1 MKLLRLLPNTLTLA
15 NLACGAIASYHI
27 AHSFDATSAVYLIFL
42 AALFDLFDGA
52 AARKLGVNG
61 DMGRELDS
69 LADVVSF
76 GLAPSLIIFS
86 MLEQSLDAALQPLK
100 YIAFANVLA
109 AAYRL
114 ARFNVSESTGKTFN
128 GMPSPANGIFWASLL
143 AIIVESNHPAMLPSD
158 HWVWPTNLVFTF
170 LVITTLLM
178 ISQVEMFSFKFKP
191 GGITAN
197 KTQTVFAIIGVVL
210 CISVY
215 AMFTNWLFIIPILIL
230 LYIVTS
236 VATFIWK
243 SNGGN

>member
-1 MKLLRLLPNTLTLA
+1 MKVLRLLPNALTLA
-15 NLACGAIASYHI
+15 NLACGAVASYHI
-27 AHSFDATSAVYLIFL
+27 ANSFDDTLAVYLIFI
-42 AALFDLFDGA
+42 AAIFDLFDGA

-76 GLAPSLIIFS
+76 GLAPSLIIFN
-86 MLEQSLDAALQPLK
+86 MLEQSLDASLQPLK
-100 YIAFANVLA
+100 YIAFTNVLA

-114 ARFNVSESTGKTFN
+114 ARFNVSESSGKTFN
-128 GMPSPANGIFWASLL
+128 GMPSPANGIFWASML
-143 AIIVESNHPAMLPSD
+143 AIIVESNHPAMLPTD
-158 HWVWPTNLVFTF
+158 QWVWPANIVITF

-191 GGITAN
+191 GGIAAN
-197 KTQTVFAIIGVVL
+197 KTQTAFAIIGAIL
-210 CISVY
+210 SISVY
-215 AMFTNWLFIIPILIL
+215 ALFENWLFIIPLLIL

-243 SNGGN
+243 SNA

>member
-1 MKLLRLLPNTLTLA
+1 MKALRLLPNALTLA
-15 NLACGAIASYHI
+15 NLTCGAIASYHI

-86 MLEQSLDAALQPLK
+86 MLEQSLDASLQPLK

-128 GMPSPANGIFWASLL
+128 GMPSPANGIFWASML
-143 AIIVESNHPAMLPSD
+143 AIVVESHHPAMLSGE
-158 HWVWPTNLVFTF
+158 HWIWPMNLVFTF
-170 LVITTLLM
+170 LIITTLLM
-178 ISQVEMFSFKFKP
+178 VSHVEMFSFKFRP
-191 GGITAN
+191 GGIKAN
-197 KTQTVFAIIGVVL
+197 KTQAVFILVGSILSIGVYTVFEQ
-210 CISVY
+210 
-215 AMFTNWLFIIPILIL
+215 WLFIIPMLIL
-230 LYIVTS
+230 LYIISS
-236 VATFIWK
+236 VAKFIW
-243 SNGGN
+243 SNTQ

>member
-1 MKLLRLLPNTLTLA
+1 MKVLRLLPNALTLA

-27 AHSFDATSAVYLIFL
+27 AHSFDATPAVYLIFL

-86 MLEQSLDAALQPLK
+86 MLEQSLETALQPLK
-100 YIAFANVLA
+100 YIAFCNVLA

-143 AIIVESNHPAMLPSD
+143 AIIVNSNHPAMLPED
-158 HWVWPTNLVFTF
+158 HWVWPANLVITF

-178 ISQVEMFSFKFKP
+178 VSNIEMFSFKFKP
-191 GGITAN
+191 GGIAAN
-197 KTQTVFAIIGVVL
+197 KTQTAFAIIGAA
-210 CISVY
+210 ISIAVY
-215 AMFTNWLFIIPILIL
+215 ALFENWLFIIPILIL

-243 SNGGN
+243 NNA

>member
-1 MKLLRLLPNTLTLA
+1 MKVLRLLPNALTLA
-15 NLACGAIASYHI
+15 NLTCGAIASYHI

-76 GLAPSLIIFS
+76 GLAPSLIIFT
-86 MLEQSLDAALQPLK
+86 MLEQSLEGALQPLK
-100 YIAFANVLA
+100 YVAFANVLA

-128 GMPSPANGIFWASLL
+128 GMPSPANGIFWASML
-143 AIIVESNHPAMLPSD
+143 AIVVESNHPAMLPTD
-158 HWVWPTNLVFTF
+158 QWVWPTNLVVTF
-170 LVITTLLM
+170 FIITSLLM
-178 ISQVEMFSFKFKP
+178 VSQVEMFSFKFKP
-191 GGITAN
+191 GGIAAN
-197 KTQTVFAIIGVVL
+197 KTQTAFAILGALLSIA
-210 CISVY
+210 VY
-215 AMFTNWLFIIPILIL
+215 ALFENWLFIIPLLIL

-243 SNGGN
+243 SNA

>member
-1 MKLLRLLPNTLTLA
+1 MKALRLLPNALTLA
-15 NLACGAIASYHI
+15 NLTCGAIASYHI

-52 AARKLGVNG
+52 AARKLGVND

-86 MLEQSLDAALQPLK
+86 MLEQSLDASLQPLK

-128 GMPSPANGIFWASLL
+128 GMPSPANGIFWASML
-143 AIIVESNHPAMLPSD
+143 AIVVESHHPAMLSGE
-158 HWVWPTNLVFTF
+158 HWIWPMNLVFTF
-170 LVITTLLM
+170 LIITTLLM
-178 ISQVEMFSFKFKP
+178 VSHVEMFSFKFRP
-191 GGITAN
+191 GGIKAN
-197 KTQTVFAIIGVVL
+197 KTQAVFILVGSILSIGVYTVFEQ
-210 CISVY
+210 
-215 AMFTNWLFIIPILIL
+215 WLFIIPMLIL
-230 LYIVTS
+230 LYIISS
-236 VATFIWK
+236 VAKFIW
-243 SNGGN
+243 SNTQ

>member
-1 MKLLRLLPNTLTLA
+1 MKVLRLLPNALTLA
-15 NLACGAIASYHI
+15 NLTCGSIAAYHI
-27 AHSFDATSAVYLIFL
+27 AHSYSATPAVYLIFL
-42 AALFDLFDGA
+42 AAFFDLLDGA

-100 YIAFANVLA
+100 YLAFVNVLA

-143 AIIVESNHPAMLPSD
+143 AIIVESNHPAMLQTD
-158 HWVWPTNLVFTF
+158 YWVWPTNLVFTF
-170 LVITTLLM
+170 LVITSLLM
-178 ISQVEMFSFKFKP
+178 ISQVEMFSFKFKV
-191 GGITAN
+191 GGIAAN
-197 KTQTVFAIIGVVL
+197 KTQTAFAIIGAIL
-210 CISVY
+210 SISVY
-215 AMFTNWLFIIPILIL
+215 AFFENWLFIIPILIL

-243 SNGGN
+243 INTAE

>member
-27 AHSFDATSAVYLIFL
+27 AHSFDASPAVYLIFL

-100 YIAFANVLA
+100 YIAFANVLS

-143 AIIVESNHPAMLPSD
+143 AIIVESNHPAMLPNE
-158 HWVWPTNLVFTF
+158 HFVWPVNLVFTF
-170 LVITTLLM
+170 LIVTSLLM
-178 ISQVEMFSFKFKP
+178 VSHVEMFSLKFRP
-191 GGITAN
+191 GGISAN
-197 KTQTVFAIIGVVL
+197 KTQAIFLIFGSVL
-210 CISVY
+210 AITVY
-215 AMFTNWLFIIPILIL
+215 AVFEQWLFIIPLLIL
-230 LYIVTS
+230 LYIITS
-236 VATFIWK
+236 VARFMWPTN
-243 SNGGN
+243 S

>member
-27 AHSFDATSAVYLIFL
+27 AHSFDATSAVYLLFL

-52 AARKLGVNG
+52 AARKLGVHG

-86 MLEQSLDAALQPLK
+86 MLEQSLDASLQPLK

-128 GMPSPANGIFWASLL
+128 GMPSPANGIFWASML
-143 AIIVESNHPAMLPSD
+143 AIIVESNHPAMLSD
-158 HWVWPTNLVFTF
+158 HWVWPTNMVVTF
-170 LVITTLLM
+170 LIITTLLM

-191 GGITAN
+191 GGISAN
-197 KTQTVFAIIGVVL
+197 KTQSAFVIIGAIL
-210 CISVY
+210 SISVY
-215 AMFTNWLFIIPILIL
+215 ALFENWLFIIPLLIL

-243 SNGGN
+243 NNA

>member
-1 MKLLRLLPNTLTLA
+1 MKVLRLLPNALTLA
-15 NLACGAIASYHI
+15 NLACGSIAAYNI
-27 AHSFDATSAVYLIFL
+27 AHSFDATQAVYLIFL
-42 AALFDLFDGA
+42 AAIFDLFDGA

-76 GLAPSLIIFS
+76 GLAPSLIIFT
-86 MLEQSLDAALQPLK
+86 MLEQSLDVSLQPLK

-114 ARFNVSESTGKTFN
+114 ARFNVSESSGKTFN

-143 AIIVESNHPAMLPSD
+143 AIVVESHHPAMLPGD
-158 HWVWPTNLVFTF
+158 QWVWPSNIVITF

-191 GGITAN
+191 GGIAAN
-197 KTQTVFAIIGVVL
+197 KTQTAFAIIGAIL
-210 CISVY
+210 SISVY
-215 AMFTNWLFIIPILIL
+215 ALFENWLFIIPLLIL

-243 SNGGN
+243 SNT